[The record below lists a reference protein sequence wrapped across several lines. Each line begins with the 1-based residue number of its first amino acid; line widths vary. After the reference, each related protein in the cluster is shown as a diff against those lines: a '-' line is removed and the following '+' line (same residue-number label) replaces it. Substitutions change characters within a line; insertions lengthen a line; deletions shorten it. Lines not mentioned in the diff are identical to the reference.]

1 MAKTKS
7 IYLMKTFLLKSVL
20 PVAAFVSVIACSD
33 KKGTPKSNTEILS
46 QASWKFESEGLDLDK
61 NGTIDMPSGEV
72 EDCTKD
78 DILTFAANGTGT
90 RDEGTSKCEGTDPQ
104 TSSFN
109 WQFKNSEKELSVDIP
124 IFQGRSFNLHTLNDA
139 SLKAYVDID
148 TLGTSIRA
156 WVTLKH

>member
-1 MAKTKS
+1 
-7 IYLMKTFLLKSVL
+7 MKTSLLKSAL
-20 PVAAFVSVIACSD
+20 PIAAIVSIIACSD
-33 KKGTPKSNTEILS
+33 KKETPKTNTEHLT

-61 NGTIDMPSGEV
+61 NGTIDLPSGEV
-72 EDCTKD
+72 DDCTKD
-78 DILTFAANGTGT
+78 DILSFAVGGTGT
-90 RDEGTSKCEGTDPQ
+90 RDEGPSKCETGDPQ

-109 WQFKNSEKELSVDIP
+109 WQFKNSEKEIAIDIP
-124 IFQGRSFNLHTLNDA
+124 IFAGRSFNLHTLNDV